1 MDSSQLSLFQEKLY
15 SRSSHTPEL
24 VALEI
29 IMTTCSKCHNCGCL
43 LFDEEIMSGWVPD
56 DSNLNT
62 KYNFSLLFMMIK
74 FLRFLLIYH
83 IIDVD
88 YVSKK

>member
-1 MDSSQLSLFQEKLY
+1 MYTLYIILIELGCATMDSSQLSLFQEKLY
-15 SRSSHTPEL
+15 RRSSHTPEL

-43 LFDEEIMSGWVPD
+43 MFDEEIMSGWVPD

-62 KYNFSLLFMMIK
+62 K
-74 FLRFLLIYH
+74 
-83 IIDVD
+83 
-88 YVSKK
+88 

>member
-1 MDSSQLSLFQEKLY
+1 MKKLGCATLDSSQLSLFQEKLY
-15 SRSSHTPEL
+15 SRSSRTPEL

-29 IMTTCSKCHNCGCL
+29 IMTTCSKCHNCACL

-62 KYNFSLLFMMIK
+62 K
-74 FLRFLLIYH
+74 
-83 IIDVD
+83 
-88 YVSKK
+88 